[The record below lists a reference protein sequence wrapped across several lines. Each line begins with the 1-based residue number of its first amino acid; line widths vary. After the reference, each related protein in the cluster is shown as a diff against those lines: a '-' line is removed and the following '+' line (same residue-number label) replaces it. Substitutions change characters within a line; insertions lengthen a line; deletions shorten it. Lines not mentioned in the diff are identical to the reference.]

1 LINFTT
7 QINVNSKYNIKNI
20 IMNTFIF
27 SYSIIDIKLELL
39 IFKKMFFFKKNNLN
53 KINEKNKILLL
64 LSKKNFSFII
74 KVFM

>member
-1 LINFTT
+1 
-7 QINVNSKYNIKNI
+7 
-20 IMNTFIF
+20 MNTFIF

>member
-1 LINFTT
+1 
-7 QINVNSKYNIKNI
+7 
-20 IMNTFIF
+20 MNTFIF

-53 KINEKNKILLL
+53 RINEKNKILLL

>member
-1 LINFTT
+1 
-7 QINVNSKYNIKNI
+7 
-20 IMNTFIF
+20 MNTFIF

-39 IFKKMFFFKKNNLN
+39 IFKKMFFLKKNNLN